1 MGAAWQLGP
10 LMAEGRSL
18 ALRDAEGREYRVE
31 LDGSSVVVNGAAVRV
46 KPAGDGAV
54 RVGAARV
61 VTAWTVAVGGTRWV
75 FLDGEV
81 FTFTAAAPGA
91 RRSQGADASL
101 AAPMPAT
108 VRQIAVQPG
117 ATVCRGDVLV
127 VLEAMK
133 MELPV
138 RAPAD
143 GTIAAVKCHVGE
155 MVQAGQQLIEL
166 TA

>member
-1 MGAAWQLGP
+1 MSERRP
-10 LMAEGRSL
+10 LV
-18 ALRDAEGREYRVE
+18 LRDADGREYRVE
-31 LDGSSVVVNGAAVRV
+31 FDGSSVVVDGASVSV
-46 KPAGDGAV
+46 KTAPHGAV
-54 RVGAARV
+54 RVGGLRAA
-61 VTAWTVAVGGTRWV
+61 TAWTAADGGTRWV

-81 FTFTAAAPGA
+81 FTFTADSAGTRRRTAALG
-91 RRSQGADASL
+91 SL

-108 VRQIAVQPG
+108 VRQIAVAPG
-117 ATVCRGDVLV
+117 AAVREGDVLV

-143 GTIAAVKCHVGE
+143 GTVAVINCRVGE
-155 MVQAGQQLIEL
+155 MVQAGQELIEL

>member
-1 MGAAWQLGP
+1 MT
-10 LMAEGRSL
+10 EGRSL
-18 ALRDAEGREYRVE
+18 ALRDAEGREYRIE
-31 LDGSSVVVNGAAVRV
+31 LDGSRVVVNGAAVRV
-46 KPAGDGAV
+46 EPARDGAV
-54 RVGAARV
+54 LVGAERV
-61 VTAWTVAVGGTRWV
+61 ATAWTAAVGGTRWV

-81 FTFTAAAPGA
+81 FTFTAAASSGA
-91 RRSQGADASL
+91 RRRQGGDASL

-117 ATVCRGDVLV
+117 ATVCRGDILV

-138 RAPAD
+138 RSPAD
-143 GTIAAVKCHVGE
+143 GTIAAIKCHVGE
-155 MVQAGQQLIEL
+155 MVHAGQQLIEL